1 MSSLLRRDEEEDG
14 GFFFRAL
21 ETLSGDGDDR
31 FRTRLSS
38 TRRRVARKR
47 GIYAGTH
54 IRDTFA
60 ELTHS
65 GIVVCIFF
73 CTRVFFSLWCTII
86 IIIII
91 IIANSVHVCDAFV
104 RFCVSSRRKK
114 EGRKN
119 TPPRVE
125 RSSLVFG
132 PQKKRGVK
140 WCV

>member
-1 MSSLLRRDEEEDG
+1 MEASSSVHLKLSLATATIVFGHVCRRLDVVSRENGESMLALIFGILLPSLLIQVE
-14 GFFFRAL
+14 
-21 ETLSGDGDDR
+21 
-31 FRTRLSS
+31 
-38 TRRRVARKR
+38 
-47 GIYAGTH
+47 Y
-54 IRDTFA
+54 
-60 ELTHS
+60 
-65 GIVVCIFF
+65 IFF

-140 WCV
+140 CCV